1 MKDVFNASWLM
12 AQSFPAV
19 EYAVPGVIPEGFTI
33 LSGAPKAGKS
43 WFALDLAY
51 QVASGGEALGRLAIG
66 SPRPVLYA
74 ALEDGPRRLQSRLH
88 ALEVEDG
95 PQRLDFVT
103 ALEGDPMAVLNEW
116 MDEFAGYNPV
126 VILDTLGKLPR
137 PSRSGETDYAR
148 DYRVGGELKS
158 LADRNPGSSVI
169 AVHHTRKAE
178 SVDFLDAVSGTQGLA
193 GSADSIV
200 VLRRTRTETVG
211 SLSVTSRDAAEG
223 EYRVEMI
230 GHRWTLVGDSLEDAA
245 AAHAQAKVTDDVGAH
260 MTDVVVAVSKHPEGI
275 SPKRLKETLPN
286 IAGLVDVYLQRAVDK
301 GRIEKLNRGMY
312 GPVRSVSSVRSLS
325 PESDT
330 SNGSNTYLEG
340 IA

>member
-1 MKDVFNASWLM
+1 MNGAVFNASWLM

-19 EYAVPGVIPEGFTI
+19 EYAVPGIIPEGFTI

-43 WFALDLAY
+43 WFSLDLAY
-51 QVASGGEALGRLAIG
+51 QVASGGHALGRLPIG
-66 SPRPVLYA
+66 AARPVLYA

-88 ALEVEDG
+88 ALEVPDG
-95 PQRLDFVT
+95 PVRLDFAT

-148 DYRVGGELKS
+148 DYRVGGELKA

-200 VLRRTRTETVG
+200 VLRRSRGETAG

-223 EYRVEMI
+223 EYRVEMV
-230 GHRWTLVGDSLEDAA
+230 GHRWMLVGDSLEAA
-245 AAHAQAKVTDDVGAH
+245 AEAQTRAKATDDVGEH
-260 MTDVVVAVSKHPEGI
+260 MTDVVMEVSKHPVGI
-275 SPKRLKETLPN
+275 SPKKVKEALPH
-286 IAGLVDVYLQRAVDK
+286 IATLVDVYLQRAVNT
-301 GRIEKLNRGMY
+301 GRIEKLTRGLY
-312 GPVRSVSSVRSLS
+312 GPVRSVSSVSSL
-325 PESDT
+325 PTESDT
-330 SNGSNTYLEG
+330 TNGTNTLLEM
-340 IA
+340 A